1 VQRAYTAVHIEE
13 DRHHWYFR
21 GRLAVLLAVLEAALP
36 PPPCRLVDLGCG
48 TGNVLQA
55 LGRFGHAIGVEH
67 DADLRAAGLA
77 AGLEVRAGG
86 LPDDIPVPDDGA
98 DAALLLDVI
107 EHVDD
112 DIAALRAARRVVRP
126 GGIVMVT
133 VPAYAWLW
141 SGHDVALG
149 HRRRYTASRVRAA
162 VAAAGL
168 RVEHVSYF
176 NTVLFPAIAAV
187 RLAKRLAGAGSHD
200 LHRPP
205 AAVND
210 ALTALFALERHLVLR
225 PGLPFGS
232 SIVAVA
238 RR

>member
-1 VQRAYTAVHIEE
+1 VDRAYTAVHIDE

-21 GRLAVLLAVLEAALP
+21 GRLAVLLAALERTLP
-36 PPPCRLVDLGCG
+36 PPPRRIVELGCG

-55 LGRFGHAIGVEH
+55 LGRFGQAVGVESSEE
-67 DADLRAAGLA
+67 LRTVGAAAGLDI
-77 AGLEVRAGG
+77 RAGT
-86 LPDDIPVPDDGA
+86 LPDDIPVPEDWA
-98 DAALLLDVI
+98 DAVLLLDVI

-112 DIAALRAARRVVRP
+112 DVAALRAARSVTRP
-126 GGIVMVT
+126 GGAVMVS

-149 HRRRYTASRVRAA
+149 HRRRYTAGRLRAA
-162 VAAAGL
+162 LLGAGL
-168 RVEHVSYF
+168 HVERVGYF

-187 RLAKRLAGAGSHD
+187 RLAKRLGSGEGHD

-205 AAVND
+205 AIVNR
-210 ALTALFALERHLVLR
+210 ALTTLFALERHVVLR

-232 SIVAVA
+232 SVLAVA

>member
-1 VQRAYTAVHIEE
+1 MDRAYTAVHIEE
-13 DRHHWYFR
+13 DRHHWYFG
-21 GRLAVLLAVLEAALP
+21 GRLAVLLAALERALP
-36 PPPCRLVDLGCG
+36 PKPCRLVELGCG

-55 LGRFGHAIGVEH
+55 LGRFGHAVGVET
-67 DADLRAAGLA
+67 APELRAVGAAAGLDIRP
-77 AGLEVRAGG
+77 GT
-86 LPDDIPVPDDGA
+86 LPDDIPVPDEWA
-98 DAALLLDVI
+98 DAVLLLDVI

-112 DIAALRAARRVVRP
+112 DVAALRAARRLARP
-126 GGIVMVT
+126 GGVVMVS

-149 HRRRYTASRVRAA
+149 HRRRYTASRLRVAL
-162 VAAAGL
+162 AAAGL
-168 RVEHVSYF
+168 HVEHVGYF

-187 RLAKRLAGAGSHD
+187 RLAKRLGGGEGHD

-205 AAVND
+205 AIVNR
-210 ALTALFALERHLVLR
+210 ALTALFALERHVVLR

-232 SIVAVA
+232 SVLAVA